1 MKLLEGKTALITG
14 ASRGIGKAIAP
25 RFALE
30 GASIAITNIVED
42 EEFINTIDE
51 IKAHNVDIK
60 GYISNASNFEDSQRV
75 VNEIIKDFGK
85 IDILVNNAGITKD
98 TLLMR
103 MNEDQWDAVISVNLK
118 SVFNLT
124 KAVLQTMLKQK
135 NGSIINMSSVVGVS
149 GNAGQSNYSA
159 SKAGILG
166 FTKSVAKELGSRN
179 IRCNAIAPG
188 FILTE
193 MTENLPPDIKSDW
206 INKIPLKRGGTPE
219 DVANT
224 ALFLASE
231 SIFLYNR
238 TNNSCVRRYVNLK
251 IFIIFVVPQGA
262 YPYSTRKCSE
272 TYLFHTYFKQA
283 PCFFFYNTL
292 LFNA

>member
-14 ASRGIGKAIAP
+14 ASRGIGKAIAQ
-25 RFALE
+25 RFAGE
-30 GASIAITNIVED
+30 GATIAITNIVDD

-51 IKAHNVDIK
+51 IKARNVVIK
-60 GYISNASNFEDSQRV
+60 GYISNASSFEDSQRV
-75 VNEIIKDFGK
+75 VSEIIKDFGK
-85 IDILVNNAGITKD
+85 IDILVNNAGITRD

-103 MNEDQWDAVISVNLK
+103 MTEDQWDAVISVNLK

-224 ALFLASE
+224 ALFLASDL
-231 SIFLYNR
+231 SSYISGQTIHVCGGML
-238 TNNSCVRRYVNLK
+238 T
-251 IFIIFVVPQGA
+251 
-262 YPYSTRKCSE
+262 
-272 TYLFHTYFKQA
+272 
-283 PCFFFYNTL
+283 
-292 LFNA
+292 